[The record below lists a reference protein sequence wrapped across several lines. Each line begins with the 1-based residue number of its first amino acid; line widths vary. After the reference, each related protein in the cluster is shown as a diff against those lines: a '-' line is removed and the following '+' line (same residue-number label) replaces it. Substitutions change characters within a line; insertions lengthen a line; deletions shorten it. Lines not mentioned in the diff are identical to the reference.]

1 MLHCFEYPPPPPKKK
16 KDCHWNQAMEKLLV
30 NFKFP
35 PNEIAEWKISHPPEN
50 FIYLQIPEF
59 PLG

>member
-1 MLHCFEYPPPPPKKK
+1 MNVKLFWIPPPPPKK